1 MIDFVRNIL
10 KTEPARIVGY
20 GSSAAVFVA
29 LQAAKAAGVTLTVDV
44 QLAISTLAGF
54 VIAELIRR
62 FVYAPATVQ
71 AIANEATNQERG
83 TTVDIGTP
91 PSGEPP
97 LP

>member
-1 MIDFVRNIL
+1 MIDFLRNIL

-29 LQAAKAAGVTLTVDV
+29 LQAAKAAGVELTVDV

-62 FVYAPATVQ
+62 FVYSPATVQ
-71 AIANEATNQERG
+71 EIAHNSTYLAPG
-83 TTVDIGTP
+83 TTVDIGNP
-91 PSGEPP
+91 PAGPV
-97 LP
+97 